1 MRPESSRRGVPC
13 RIAIRS
19 RLSSRTGYKY
29 PGGEVSHEAAMCAH
43 AMGVADPY
51 RGIRRQ
57 NQCCLLLADGPG
69 TRPQPPSMVD
79 DRTRARSLLSVG
91 LQHRIACGRNLGT
104 ILLQARQNGEVTL
117 INDRAAEALHVA
129 RTGLLLLRRALA
141 LRGDWLGE
149 GPGGKRQ

>member
-29 PGGEVSHEAAMCAH
+29 PGGKVSHQAAICAY

-57 NQCCLLLADGPG
+57 NQCCLPPAAGPG
-69 TRPQPPSMVD
+69 THPEPPSMGD
-79 DRTRARSLLSVG
+79 DRTRTRSLLSVG
-91 LQHRIACGRNLGT
+91 LQHRIACRRNLGT

-117 INDRAAEALHVA
+117 IDDRAAEALHVA
-129 RTGLLLLRRALA
+129 RA
-141 LRGDWLGE
+141 
-149 GPGGKRQ
+149 